1 MNVIT
6 RAQQRFALMR
16 GEDVMLSVTI
26 PISGMT
32 CGGCVNSVRNAL
44 TKVTGVQDAQV
55 KVGAATVTYDP
66 ALTSPEAIRGAIVH
80 AGYTAA
86 AA

>member
-1 MNVIT
+1 
-6 RAQQRFALMR
+6 
-16 GEDVMLSVTI
+16 MLSLTI
-26 PISGMT
+26 PITGMT

-44 TKVTGVQDAQV
+44 SKVAGVQDVQV

-66 ALTSPEAIRGAIVH
+66 ALTNPESIRAAIAR